1 MQDAVALLGIEMPY
15 VLKCYKTHYV
25 LKYYNENKQ
34 LLGIDLTKPSQMLE
48 GVISVP

>member
-1 MQDAVALLGIEMPY
+1 MALLGIEMPY
-15 VLKCYKTHYV
+15 VLKC
-25 LKYYNENKQ
+25 YNENKQ